1 VGRLEVAN
9 MKLGVANS
17 IAVFDVD
24 LSATQ
29 DVRPTYTDCVVL
41 LSAEDKSCNDLG
53 QEWLAC
59 ISEEV

>member
-1 VGRLEVAN
+1 